1 LAALLTITDFL
12 HAVTSKSFCLTLN
25 VPKKFIAHFALF
37 SALPYTMYLIISWN
51 PVHFSLS
58 SYCVMIFSIPVVIQL
73 KINLTLTIS
82 IAVERTLMLHK
93 NRIRAKHGILQA
105 MYFPVVFRNLSSH
118 SYAIFSLMFGFLLAT
133 LDLVLEFSL
142 TPFNDSP
149 NCTSVGC
156 FLSDNFR
163 YYWGISNMVNFLF
176 KVMGIV
182 VIVLMTS
189 ILIKLR
195 TLQQKPGPLRAV
207 KLRSNR
213 FKQANR
219 RSVGILFISLISV
232 TVPSVVAGLAKAIGI
247 HVFNVV
253 GPFYIA
259 GLLCAGACNSVLC
272 LALNKE
278 MQEAVKKFIT
288 CKGPSLSENVTTVRA
303 LMKV

>member
-1 LAALLTITDFL
+1 IHFLLRQKNLLQNSSRLLAALLTITDFL
-12 HAVTSKSFCLTLN
+12 HAVTT
-25 VPKKFIAHFALF
+25 
-37 SALPYTMYLIISWN
+37 LPYTMYLIISWN

-82 IAVERTLMLHK
+82 IAVERTL
-93 NRIRAKHGILQA
+93 A

-176 KVMGIV
+176 KVIYISFTQTRTTSSCEIEKQQIQAGIS
-182 VIVLMTS
+182 VIRNGLL
-189 ILIKLR
+189 LIYKI
-195 TLQQKPGPLRAV
+195 
-207 KLRSNR
+207 
-213 FKQANR
+213 QANR

-288 CKGPSLSENVTTVRA
+288 CKGPSLSENVTTV
-303 LMKV
+303 

>member
-1 LAALLTITDFL
+1 MANNLYYLFLDIILVLLQLTVIICNGFIIFLFTRQKNLLQNSSRLLAALLTITDFL
-12 HAVTSKSFCLTLN
+12 HAVTT
-25 VPKKFIAHFALF
+25 
-37 SALPYTMYLIISWN
+37 LPYTLYLIISWN

-82 IAVERTLMLHK
+82 IAVERTL
-93 NRIRAKHGILQA
+93 A

-118 SYAIFSLMFGFLLAT
+118 SYAIFSLLFGFLLAT

-163 YYWGISNMVNFLF
+163 YYWGISNMV
-176 KVMGIV
+176 MGIV

-213 FKQANR
+213 FKQ
-219 RSVGILFISLISV
+219 
-232 TVPSVVAGLAKAIGI
+232 
-247 HVFNVV
+247 
-253 GPFYIA
+253 
-259 GLLCAGACNSVLC
+259 VLVSF
-272 LALNKE
+272 E
-278 MQEAVKKFIT
+278 MGNF
-288 CKGPSLSENVTTVRA
+288 
-303 LMKV
+303 